1 MSTDLTVRGP
11 AGRRPVVGAVAPA
24 LVPSPVAHGLS
35 WALAVVALAA
45 ALPTVL
51 LDGVLHGP
59 PAMNGSARG
68 TALVMIAVGVPA
80 LLAGQAGTRRGWS
93 PALPVWL
100 GAICYLLYNGF
111 MLLFATPFNRLFL
124 LYVATFSLALWSLVA
139 VLRVVDVPALGA
151 RIAPGVPRRSIA
163 VFVWVLV
170 ALNAAAWLRG
180 IVAGMGQ
187 GADPAFLVGTGL
199 TTFPTYVQDL
209 AVWLPLLA
217 VAGWWLW
224 RGLAWGHLVVASV
237 LVMWVLEAITIAV
250 DQWMATAADPA
261 TTVASAAAAPV
272 FAVVAVLCLV
282 PAVAMIRR
290 M

>member
-1 MSTDLTVRGP
+1 MNTDLRDR
-11 AGRRPVVGAVAPA
+11 AARADHQGAPLPS
-24 LVPSPVAHGLS
+24 LVPSPTAHALS
-35 WALAVVALAA
+35 VALAVAAAGA

-68 TALVMIAVGVPA
+68 TALVMVVLGVPM

-139 VLRVVDVPALGA
+139 VLRVVDIAALGA
-151 RIAPGVPRRSIA
+151 RIAPGVPRRAIA

-170 ALNAAAWLRG
+170 ALNAAAWLGG
-180 IVAGMGQ
+180 IVPGMGQ
-187 GADPAFLVGTGL
+187 DADPAFLAGTGL

-217 VAGWWLW
+217 VAGYWLW
-224 RGLAWGHLVVASV
+224 RGLAWGYLVVASV
-237 LVMWVLEAITIAV
+237 LAMWVIEAITIAV
-250 DQWMATAADPA
+250 DQYLGSKADPTA
-261 TTVASAAAAPV
+261 TFVSAAAAPV

-282 PAVAMIRR
+282 PTFAMVRR

>member
-1 MSTDLTVRGP
+1 MSTDLGVPGTLV
-11 AGRRPVVGAVAPA
+11 RRPARGAAAPGP
-24 LVPSPVAHGLS
+24 VPSPVAHGLS
-35 WALAVVALAA
+35 WALAVAALAA

-68 TALVMIAVGVPA
+68 TALVMAVLGVP
-80 LLAGQAGTRRGWS
+80 LLVAAQAATRRGS
-93 PALPVWL
+93 TRALPVWL
-100 GAICYLLYNGF
+100 GAISYLIYNGF

-124 LYVATFSLALWSLVA
+124 LYVATFSLALWSLVS
-139 VLRVVDVPALGA
+139 VLRVVDVAALGA
-151 RIAPGVPRRSIA
+151 RIAPGVPRRAIA
-163 VFVWVLV
+163 VLAWILV

-187 GADPAFLVGTGL
+187 GAEPAFLAGTGL

-217 VAGWWLW
+217 VAGYWLW

-237 LVMWVLEAITIAV
+237 LVMWVVEAVTIAV
-250 DQWMATAADPA
+250 DQYMATQADPT
-261 TTVASAAAAPV
+261 TTVASAGAVPA
-272 FAVVAVLCLV
+272 FAVLAVLCLV
-282 PAVAMIRR
+282 PAIALIRR

>member
-1 MSTDLTVRGP
+1 
-11 AGRRPVVGAVAPA
+11 VA
-24 LVPSPVAHGLS
+24 
-35 WALAVVALAA
+35 ALAA

-68 TALVMIAVGVPA
+68 TGLVMLVLGVPM
-80 LLAGQAGTRRGWS
+80 LLAGQAATRRGWS

-111 MLLFATPFNRLFL
+111 MLLFATPFNSLFL

-139 VLRVVDVPALGA
+139 VLRVVDVAALGA

-163 VFVWVLV
+163 AFVWVLV
-170 ALNAAAWLRG
+170 GLNAAAWLRG
-180 IVAGMGQ
+180 IVTGMGQ
-187 GADPAFLVGTGL
+187 GADPGFLAGTGL

-209 AVWLPLLA
+209 AFWLPLLA
-217 VAGWWLW
+217 VAAYWLW

-237 LVMWVLEAITIAV
+237 LAMWVVEGITVAV
-250 DQWMATAADPA
+250 DQYLGSMADPSA
-261 TTVASAAAAPV
+261 AFVSAAAAPV
-272 FAVVAVLCLV
+272 FAVLAVMCLL
-282 PAVAMIRR
+282 PTVAMIRR

>member
-11 AGRRPVVGAVAPA
+11 AGRERAPGTGEPA

-35 WALAVVALAA
+35 WALAVAALAA

-51 LDGVLHGP
+51 LDGFLHGP

-68 TALVMIAVGVPA
+68 TALVMLVLGVPM

-100 GAICYLLYNGF
+100 GAISYLLYNGF
-111 MLLFATPFNRLFL
+111 MLLFATPFNSLFL

-139 VLRVVDVPALGA
+139 VLRVVDVAALGA

-163 VFVWVLV
+163 VFGWVLV
-170 ALNAAAWLRG
+170 SLNAAAWLRG

-187 GADPAFLVGTGL
+187 GADPAFLAGTGL
-199 TTFPTYVQDL
+199 TTFPTYVQDV

-217 VAGWWLW
+217 VAAGWLW

-237 LVMWVLEAITIAV
+237 LAMWVVEAITIAV
-250 DQWMATAADPA
+250 DQYMATDADPT
-261 TTVASAAAAPV
+261 TTVASAAASPV

-282 PAVAMIRR
+282 PAVAMTRR

>member
-1 MSTDLTVRGP
+1 MSTDLGV
-11 AGRRPVVGAVAPA
+11 RRPADRRHDWGASEQV
-24 LVPSPVAHGLS
+24 LVPSPVAQALS
-35 WALAVVALAA
+35 GALAVA
-45 ALPTVL
+45 ALSAALTTVL

-68 TALVMIAVGVPA
+68 TALVMAALGVP
-80 LLAGQAGTRRGWS
+80 LLLVAQAATRRGSTW
-93 PALPVWL
+93 ALPVWL
-100 GAICYLLYNGF
+100 GAISYLLYNAF
-111 MLLFATPFNRLFL
+111 MLLFATPFNSLFL

-139 VLRVVDVPALGA
+139 VLRVVDVAALGA
-151 RIAPGVPRRSIA
+151 RIAPGVPRRAIA

-180 IVAGMGQ
+180 IVTGMSQ
-187 GADPAFLVGTGL
+187 GADPEFLAGTGL

-217 VAGWWLW
+217 VAGCWLW
-224 RGLAWGHLVVASV
+224 RGLAWGYLVVASV
-237 LVMWVLEAITIAV
+237 LVMWVVEAITIAV
-250 DQWMATAADPA
+250 DQYMATAADPA

-282 PAVAMIRR
+282 PATAMIRR

>member
-1 MSTDLTVRGP
+1 
-11 AGRRPVVGAVAPA
+11 
-24 LVPSPVAHGLS
+24 VAHGLS
-35 WALAVVALAA
+35 GALALAALAA

-68 TALVMIAVGVPA
+68 TALVMAALGVP
-80 LLAGQAGTRRGWS
+80 LLLVAQAATRRGS
-93 PALPVWL
+93 TRALPVWL
-100 GAICYLLYNGF
+100 GAISYLLYNAF
-111 MLLFATPFNRLFL
+111 MLLFATPFNSLFL

-139 VLRVVDVPALGA
+139 VLRVVDIPALGA
-151 RIAPGVPRRSIA
+151 RVGPGVPRRAIA

-170 ALNAAAWLRG
+170 ALNATAWLRG

-217 VAGWWLW
+217 VAGVWLW
-224 RGLAWGHLVVASV
+224 RGLAWGYLVVASV
-237 LVMWVLEAITIAV
+237 LVMWVVEAITIAV
-250 DQWMATAADPA
+250 DQYMATAADPT
-261 TTVASAAAAPV
+261 TTVATAAAAPV

-282 PAVAMIRR
+282 PAVALVRR